1 MNEAVVQMMDA
12 HAFARG
18 GGAPPRRAAGRRR
31 TGRPLPRRHRL
42 QHRHRRRR
50 PAPPPRRSPPPRPRR
65 RGRALGE
72 AERETLQNWL
82 ATDPETKKLYG
93 ALVLSGGI
101 TEADFFHQKKHAYAT
116 SMQKRGFSTER
127 QSATAQRVADVVTGE
142 AKLAAKAGETY
153 KFHLSVTRMQAIFA
167 EKPEVH
173 RLFLAKVPHEMSEK
187 AFWTAYLRKQEKKKL
202 EQQAKAEAWRLYTS
216 DAADDRIRV

>member
-1 MNEAVVQMMDA
+1 M
-12 HAFARG
+12 
-18 GGAPPRRAAGRRR
+18 
-31 TGRPLPRRHRL
+31 
-42 QHRHRRRR
+42 
-50 PAPPPRRSPPPRPRR
+50 
-65 RGRALGE
+65 
-72 AERETLQNWL
+72 
-82 ATDPETKKLYG
+82 
-93 ALVLSGGI
+93 LSGAI

-142 AKLAAKAGETY
+142 AKLAAKAGEKVTV
-153 KFHLSVTRMQAIFA
+153 HLSVTRMQAIFA

-202 EQQAKAEAWRLYTS
+202 EQQAKAEAAALELGIAAAVGA
-216 DAADDRIRV
+216 DAAAGAAGSSTTSSASRARRTTRPSGSGSGTPTRASTARRARPSSATRAASASSSTTTSRTTSGPPCGVGARRSGGRAI